1 MNMLDNLSACVYLH
15 APPIGKKMNCFYF
28 GMKMR
33 RTGAQGLTK
42 WVRVRDM
49 TTPSNL
55 SHLHPN
61 TIKNKKCERFLQGE
75 F

>member
-1 MNMLDNLSACVYLH
+1 MNMLDNLSACMYLH

-33 RTGAQGLTK
+33 RTGG
-42 WVRVRDM
+42 RVRDM